1 MRKEIPLTWFILI
14 LCIVFGAF
22 CFLSD
27 NRAPKQTKSTQS
39 IVQVEN
45 HKFGRYE
52 QYQVQP
58 ENIIVKDSTTN
69 ILYFATLNKETGEY
83 RIVSP
88 VFGKRGQALRAG
100 NEER

>member
-1 MRKEIPLTWFILI
+1 MKREIPLTWFSIIIFSLFA
-14 LCIVFGAF
+14 LV

-27 NRAPKQTKSTQS
+27 WMKEPKQEKVPC

-58 ENIIVKDSTTN
+58 ENIIIKDSTTN

-83 RIVSP
+83 KIVSP
-88 VFGKRGQALRAG
+88 IFDKRGQALRVV